1 MASEEHLELLD
12 IVILMIRLE
21 NYGFRGT
28 LLEILR
34 KYPNDRYQF
43 FWKRNQSHKP
53 CVKTRSGQC
62 TRFLLFS
69 RRFDK

>member
-12 IVILMIRLE
+12 ILILMIKLE
-21 NYGFRGT
+21 KYGSRGT

-43 FWKRNQSHKP
+43 FWKRNQPHKH
-53 CVKTRSGQC
+53 CVKTRPGQC

-69 RRFDK
+69 RRFYK